1 MHSLLMLIHLKYMYV
16 SRIIN
21 NMKRKFNH
29 EQIVMVGGLV
39 AIIGVITFNLLT
51 NGI

>member
-1 MHSLLMLIHLKYMYV
+1 MYV
-16 SRIIN
+16 NQIITQMN
-21 NMKRKFNH
+21 RKFNH
-29 EQIVMVGGLV
+29 EQIAMVGGLV